1 MLKDINVL
9 KSLKDEDLK
18 ILEDSLK
25 IQKVKKREI
34 IFNEG
39 DKSEWLYVLIN
50 GKVKI
55 SKIAKDGREIILEII
70 DEKDFFGAL
79 AVIKGI
85 PYPANAVA
93 LEDCEVGKIPSRIFL
108 SVVKK
113 YPNIESEILYHVTTR
128 LKSGIESLKNIAIE
142 DVASRIVYQLI
153 NLANRYAKNT
163 PEGILIDLRITKQQL
178 AEMTGTTVETAIRVI
193 SKLKKL
199 GYISELNHKFLIK
212 DIKALKNFF

>member
-18 ILEDSLK
+18 ILEVSLK

-55 SKIAKDGREIILEII
+55 SKIAKDGKEIVLEII

-113 YPNIESEILYHVTTR
+113 YPHIESEILYHVTTR

>member
-9 KSLKDEDLK
+9 KILNEEDLK
-18 ILEDSLK
+18 TLEDSLK
-25 IQKVKKREI
+25 IQKFKKREI

-39 DKSEWLYVLIN
+39 DKSEWLYILIN
-50 GKVKI
+50 GKLKI
-55 SKIAKDGREIILEII
+55 SKIAKDGREIVLEII

-85 PYPANAVA
+85 PYPANAIA

-108 SVVKK
+108 SAVKK
-113 YPNIESEILYHVTTR
+113 YPYIESEILYHVTMR
-128 LKSGIESLKNIAIE
+128 LKTGIESLKNIAME
-142 DVASRIVYQLI
+142 DVSTRIAYQLL
-153 NLANRYAKNT
+153 NLANRYGKNT

-212 DIKALKNFF
+212 DIKALENLS

>member
-113 YPNIESEILYHVTTR
+113 YPHIESEILYHVTTR